1 MAKFK
6 AGQSGNA
13 KGRPQG
19 ITDKRTALRALFQ
32 PHAEELIGKVVELA
46 KAGDIQA
53 LRICIDRIIPPA
65 RENRISIS
73 LPMLRDVKDCAEA
86 QRVIIAAVATGE
98 LLPGEGEAISGLVEN
113 QRRSFE
119 TMTLEE
125 RLKAIEARIGVGPL
139 VLR

>member
-13 KGRPQG
+13 KGRPKG
-19 ITDKRTALRALFQ
+19 VLDRRIELRTLLQ
-32 PHAEELIGKVVELA
+32 PHAEELVRKVVDLA

-53 LRICIDRIIPPA
+53 LRICIDRIIPPV
-65 RENRISIS
+65 RENRISIN
-73 LPMLRDVKDCAEA
+73 LPKLKDAEDCLEA
-86 QRVIIAAVATGE
+86 QSVIIAAVASGE
-98 LLPGEGEAISGLVEN
+98 LLPGEGESISGLVEN

-125 RLKAIEARIGVGPL
+125 RLKAIEDRISLMGRQP
-139 VLR
+139 

>member
-13 KGRPQG
+13 KGRPKG
-19 ITDKRTALRALFQ
+19 VADKRTELRALLQ
-32 PHAEELIGKVVELA
+32 PHADELVKKVVELA

-65 RENRISIS
+65 RDNRINIG
-73 LPMLRDVKDCAEA
+73 LPKLTDAKACVEA
-86 QRVIIAAVATGE
+86 QGHIVAAVATGD
-98 LLPGEGEAISGLVEN
+98 LLPSEGEALSSLVEN

-119 TMTLEE
+119 TVTLEE
-125 RLKAIEARIGVGPL
+125 RLKAIEERIGLNGVKQ
-139 VLR
+139 